1 MSNNIRNIC
10 LLIDSR
16 TYGGIET
23 HVCHL
28 AKELIALKHNVN
40 ITLVTDHG
48 FHPVFDQHK
57 VTQKIVN
64 RPVSGLM
71 SLVAMFKNGETDV
84 IHTHGYKAGILGRVI
99 GGLYKIPVVSTFH
112 AGEKGNT
119 KLQFYA
125 WLDRFT
131 SLFSVRIGVSDEI
144 ARFVGPNTR
153 TIQNFVEIPDGSN
166 MAGNSKKKI
175 AFVGR
180 FSEEKGPDTFC
191 KIAMNIPELQF
202 CMYGDGPLF
211 KTINKTKPDN
221 LSLFGH
227 VDTMDEHWHD
237 VKVLCITSRAEGLPL
252 AALEAL
258 SRGIPVISFDI
269 GGLSTVVVDGKTG
282 WIITPFDVHAF
293 IQKIN
298 DVSQLSVSSFN
309 KIAAQSKTLIEHQFS
324 SKAVVPLIM
333 DCYDQAI
340 LGGSNA

>member
-1 MSNNIRNIC
+1 MSKNIRDIC

-40 ITLVTDHG
+40 ITLVTDYG
-48 FHPVFDQHK
+48 FHPVFDQHD
-57 VTQKIVN
+57 VTQKIIN
-64 RPVSGLM
+64 RPVNGLT
-71 SLVAMFKNGETDV
+71 SLLAMFKNSETDV
-84 IHTHGYKAGILGRVI
+84 IHTHGYKAGILGRLI
-99 GGLYKIPVVSTFH
+99 GRLYKIPVVSTFH

-125 WLDRFT
+125 WLDRLT
-131 SLFSVRIGVSDEI
+131 SLLSLRIGVSDEI
-144 ARFVGPNTR
+144 ARIVGPDTR
-153 TIQNFVEIPDGSN
+153 TIQNFVEIPDSSIRG
-166 MAGNSKKKI
+166 GNSNKKI

-191 KIAMNIPELQF
+191 KIAMNRPELQF

-211 KTINKTKPDN
+211 QTINRTKPDN

-227 VDTMDEHWHD
+227 VDTMDAHWHD
-237 VKVLCITSRAEGLPL
+237 VRVLCITSRAEGLPL

-258 SRGIPVISFDI
+258 ARGIPVISFDI

-282 WIITPFDVHAF
+282 WLIAPFDVHAF
-293 IQKIN
+293 VQKID
-298 DVSQLSVSSFN
+298 DVSQLSVTSFN
-309 KIAAQSKTLIEHQFS
+309 KISAQSISLIENQFS
-324 SKAVVPLIM
+324 SKAVVPLIT

-340 LGGSNA
+340 LGGANA